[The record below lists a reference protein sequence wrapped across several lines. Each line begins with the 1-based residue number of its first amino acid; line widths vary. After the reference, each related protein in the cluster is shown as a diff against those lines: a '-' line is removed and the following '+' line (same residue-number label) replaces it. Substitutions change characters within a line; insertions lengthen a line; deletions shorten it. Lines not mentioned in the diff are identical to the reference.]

1 METITRFFT
10 LPAESFFLFGPRG
23 TGKSTFMKQR
33 FPDACYVD
41 LLDPEMVRSFS
52 AKPERLAEVVRGQ
65 GGQKCFVID
74 EIQKVPELLSVI
86 HQLIEEKQGYTFVLT
101 GSSARKLKRTG
112 VDMLGGRSLLRT
124 MHPFLASE
132 LGERFRM
139 EEALQR
145 GLLPLVYSSA
155 NPEGVLRSYAAL
167 YLREEVQMEGLVRN
181 VGNFSRF
188 LEAISFSHASVLN
201 LSNVARDCMV
211 DRKVVEG
218 YTAILED
225 ILLGFRLPVFTRRAK
240 RELAAHP
247 KFYLFDT
254 GVFRSLRP
262 RGPLDIP
269 EEMEGQALEG
279 LVAQHLRGWLAYSQE
294 KRDLYFWRTRSGV
307 EVDFVVYGSQ
317 GLWALEVKNTATIRP
332 SDLRGLKSFRDE
344 YPESRA
350 ILLYRG
356 RERILREGILC
367 LPCGDFLIHL
377 LPGKTIDDACR
388 TLGGS

>member
-1 METITRFFT
+1 METIARFFT
-10 LPAESFFLFGPRG
+10 PPAESFFLFGPRG

-112 VDMLGGRSLLRT
+112 VDMLGGRAMLRT

-132 LGERFRM
+132 LGERFHL

-155 NPEGVLRSYAAL
+155 NPEDVLRSYAAL

-188 LEAISFSHASVLN
+188 LEAISFSHASILN

-211 DRKVVEG
+211 ERKVVEG

-240 RELAAHP
+240 RELAGHP
-247 KFYLFDT
+247 KFYLFDA

-262 RGPLDIP
+262 RGPLDRP

-294 KRDLYFWRTRSGV
+294 KSDLYFWRTRSGV
-307 EVDFVVYGSQ
+307 EVDFVVYAPS

-332 SDLRGLKSFRDE
+332 ADLRGLKSFRDE

-356 RERILREGILC
+356 RERLLREEILC
-367 LPCGDFLIHL
+367 LPCSDFLTHL
-377 LPGKTIDDACR
+377 LPGKTIDDACH
-388 TLGGS
+388 TNP

>member
-1 METITRFFT
+1 METVARFFT
-10 LPAESFFLFGPRG
+10 PPAESFFLFGPRG
-23 TGKSTFMKQR
+23 TGKSTFMKER
-33 FPDACYVD
+33 FPDAYYID
-41 LLDPEMVRSFS
+41 LLDPELVRSFS
-52 AKPERLAEVVRGQ
+52 ARPERLTEVVQGQ
-65 GGQKCFVID
+65 RDRKCFVID
-74 EIQKVPELLSVI
+74 EIQRVPELLAVI
-86 HQLIEEKQGYTFVLT
+86 HQLIEKKQGYIFIMT

-112 VDMLGGRSLLRT
+112 VDLLGGRAVLRT

-132 LGERFRM
+132 LGEHFHL

-145 GLLPLVYSSA
+145 GLLPLVHSSA
-155 NPEGVLRSYAAL
+155 NPDDVLRSYVAL

-181 VGNFSRF
+181 VGSFSRF

-211 DRKVVEG
+211 ERKVVEG

-240 RELAAHP
+240 RGLATHP
-247 KFYLFDT
+247 KFFLFDT

-279 LVAQHLRGWLAYSQE
+279 LVAQHLRAWLAYTRE
-294 KRDLYFWRTRSGV
+294 KSDLFFWRTRSGV
-307 EVDFVVYGSQ
+307 EIDFVVYGPR

-332 SDLRGLKSFRDE
+332 ADLRGLKSFRDE
-344 YPESRA
+344 YPESKA
-350 ILLYRG
+350 IFLYRG
-356 RERILREGILC
+356 RERILRDEIHC
-367 LPCGDFLIHL
+367 IPCGDFLIQL
-377 LPGKTIDDACR
+377 LPDRTIDDACR
-388 TLGGS
+388 FGK

>member
-1 METITRFFT
+1 METVARFFT
-10 LPAESFFLFGPRG
+10 PPEESFFLLGPRG
-23 TGKSTFMKQR
+23 TGKSTFIKER
-33 FPDACYVD
+33 FPDAYYID
-41 LLDPEMVRSFS
+41 LLDPEMFRSFS

-65 GGQKCFVID
+65 GERKCFVID
-74 EIQKVPELLSVI
+74 EIQKVPELLAVI
-86 HQLIEEKQGYTFVLT
+86 HQLIEEKQGYRFILT

-112 VDMLGGRSLLRT
+112 VDLLGGRALLRT

-132 LGERFRM
+132 LAERFRL

-145 GLLPLVYSSA
+145 GLLPLVFSSS
-155 NPEGVLRSYAAL
+155 NPEEVLRSYAAL

-211 DRKVVEG
+211 ERKVVEG

-240 RELAAHP
+240 RGLAAHP

-279 LVAQHLRGWLAYSQE
+279 IVAQHLKGWLAYSRE
-294 KRDLYFWRTRSGV
+294 KSDLYFWRTRSGV
-307 EVDFVVYGSQ
+307 EVDFVVYGPR

-332 SDLRGLKSFRDE
+332 ADLRGLKSFRDE
-344 YPESRA
+344 YPESKT
-350 ILLYRG
+350 IFLYRG
-356 RERILREGILC
+356 RERILRDEILC
-367 LPCGDFLIHL
+367 LPCGDFLIRL
-377 LPGKTIDDACR
+377 LPDRTIDAACR
-388 TLGGS
+388 FIDTY

>member
-1 METITRFFT
+1 METIARFFT
-10 LPAESFFLFGPRG
+10 PPAESFFLFGPRG
-23 TGKSTFMKQR
+23 TGKSTFMRER
-33 FPDACYVD
+33 FPDAYYID
-41 LLDPEMVRSFS
+41 LLDPEMFRSFS

-65 GGQKCFVID
+65 RERKCFVVD
-74 EIQKVPELLSVI
+74 EIQKVPELLAVI
-86 HQLIEEKQGYTFVLT
+86 HQLIEEKQGYTFILT

-112 VDMLGGRSLLRT
+112 VDLLGGRALMRT
-124 MHPFLASE
+124 LHPFLASE
-132 LGERFRM
+132 LGDLFRL

-145 GLLPLVYSSA
+145 GLLPLVHSSV
-155 NPEGVLRSYAAL
+155 NPDDVLRSYVAL

-188 LEAISFSHASVLN
+188 LEAISFSHASILN

-211 DRKVVEG
+211 ERKVVEG

-225 ILLGFRLPVFTRRAK
+225 ILLGFRLFVFTRRAK
-240 RELAAHP
+240 RGLAAHP

-279 LVAQHLRGWLAYSQE
+279 LVAQHLRAWIAYSRD
-294 KRDLYFWRTRSGV
+294 KNDLYFWRTRSGV
-307 EVDFVVYGSQ
+307 EVDFVVYGPS
-317 GLWALEVKNTATIRP
+317 GLWAMEVKNTATIRP
-332 SDLRGLKSFRDE
+332 ADLRGLKSFRDE
-344 YPESRA
+344 YPESKA

-356 RERILREGILC
+356 RERIVRDGISC
-367 LPCGDFLIHL
+367 LPCGEFLIHL
-377 LPGKTIDDACR
+377 VPDGTIDDACR
-388 TLGGS
+388 LGT

>member
-10 LPAESFFLFGPRG
+10 PPAESFFLFGPRG

-112 VDMLGGRSLLRT
+112 VDMLGGRALLRT

-132 LGERFRM
+132 IGERFRL

-155 NPEGVLRSYAAL
+155 NPEDVLRSYAAL

-188 LEAISFSHASVLN
+188 LEAISFSHASILN

-211 DRKVVEG
+211 ERKVVEG

-262 RGPLDIP
+262 RGPLDRP

-294 KRDLYFWRTRSGV
+294 KSDLYFWRTRSGV
-307 EVDFVVYGSQ
+307 EVDFVVYAPS

-332 SDLRGLKSFRDE
+332 ADLRGLKSFRDE

-356 RERILREGILC
+356 RERLLREEILC
-367 LPCGDFLIHL
+367 LPCSDFLTHL
-377 LPGKTIDDACR
+377 LPGKTIDDACH
-388 TLGGS
+388 TNP